1 MCLCAARQWQPLS
14 AVPTLWARP
23 RAVIELG
30 GGRLPRHSPLGGGR
44 AAYEG
49 VQLPQGLEL
58 ASFLPYSHV
67 LTASRALCLA
77 LCVLCRRLQSRP
89 PANQRIHSGRV
100 DPQAAA
106 AAAAGTL
113 ARVSRPGARQQ
124 R

>member
-1 MCLCAARQWQPLS
+1 MCGRRWQPLW
-14 AVPTLWARP
+14 AVPTLWARS
-23 RAVIELG
+23 RAVSESG
-30 GGRLPRHSPLGGGR
+30 GGHLPRHSPLGGGR
-44 AAYEG
+44 VAYEG

-113 ARVSRPGARQQ
+113 ARVSGPGARQQ